1 MEAFPVSHGT
11 LECYGYKFTT
21 PDRTIVITG
30 DTAPLDLVAEKSKGC
45 DILLHEVE
53 YAAGISCREPK
64 WQKYHREVH
73 TLSTDLA
80 GVAKKANPKLLV
92 TYHRI
97 YHMNVQDNHVRFGMS
112 PETLSIFIYPTG
124 RFYHTLRYFR
134 TVFSVSACDLPQDA
148 EENTQKQPVM
158 KTIYFFDINL
168 LRTYNH
174 SITTLAKQQDFL
186 LFVVT
191 GT

>member
-1 MEAFPVSHGT
+1 MNPALSTGMTWLRWRLFRQPGT

-80 GVAKKANPKLLV
+80 GVDKKGKSETARYV
-92 TYHRI
+92 
-97 YHMNVQDNHVRFGMS
+97 S
-112 PETLSIFIYPTG
+112 P
-124 RFYHTLRYFR
+124 
-134 TVFSVSACDLPQDA
+134 DLPY
-148 EENTQKQPVM
+148 EC
-158 KTIYFFDINL
+158 
-168 LRTYNH
+168 
-174 SITTLAKQQDFL
+174 
-186 LFVVT
+186 T
-191 GT
+191 G

>member
-1 MEAFPVSHGT
+1 MYFKIRGSVP
-11 LECYGYKFTT
+11 
-21 PDRTIVITG
+21 I
-30 DTAPLDLVAEKSKGC
+30 LVYE
-45 DILLHEVE
+45 
-53 YAAGISCREPK
+53 
-64 WQKYHREVH
+64 
-73 TLSTDLA
+73 
-80 GVAKKANPKLLV
+80 LV
-92 TYHRI
+92 RCP
-97 YHMNVQDNHVRFGMS
+97 VRFGMS
-112 PETLSIFIYPTG
+112 PETLSIFIYTTG

-174 SITTLAKQQDFL
+174 SITSLAEQQDFL

>member
-1 MEAFPVSHGT
+1 MTDHILQAYETDIDFRIHGFEKANESGYRVEVTEIESGIVYRDDLVTVEAFPVSHGT

-64 WQKYHREVH
+64 WKKYHREVH

-97 YHMNVQDNHVRFGMS
+97 YHMNVQDNHKNLAAEMAWRDAAILDEIRDAGYDGYVVNGKD
-112 PETLSIFIYPTG
+112 LD
-124 RFYHTLRYFR
+124 
-134 TVFSVSACDLPQDA
+134 VF
-148 EENTQKQPVM
+148 
-158 KTIYFFDINL
+158 
-168 LRTYNH
+168 
-174 SITTLAKQQDFL
+174 
-186 LFVVT
+186 
-191 GT
+191 

>member
-1 MEAFPVSHGT
+1 MYFKIRGSVPILVYELV
-11 LECYGYKFTT
+11 
-21 PDRTIVITG
+21 
-30 DTAPLDLVAEKSKGC
+30 PL
-45 DILLHEVE
+45 
-53 YAAGISCREPK
+53 P
-64 WQKYHREVH
+64 
-73 TLSTDLA
+73 
-80 GVAKKANPKLLV
+80 
-92 TYHRI
+92 
-97 YHMNVQDNHVRFGMS
+97 VRFGMS

-174 SITTLAKQQDFL
+174 SITTLGKTAGFSAVCRYRNLIRRRLAQSAFRLRSRKDVL
-186 LFVVT
+186 YGSYYCET
-191 GT
+191 RKKRR

>member
-1 MEAFPVSHGT
+1 MYFKIRGSVPILV
-11 LECYGYKFTT
+11 YK
-21 PDRTIVITG
+21 
-30 DTAPLDLVAEKSKGC
+30 LVRC
-45 DILLHEVE
+45 
-53 YAAGISCREPK
+53 P
-64 WQKYHREVH
+64 
-73 TLSTDLA
+73 
-80 GVAKKANPKLLV
+80 
-92 TYHRI
+92 
-97 YHMNVQDNHVRFGMS
+97 VRFGMS

-134 TVFSVSACDLPQDA
+134 TVF
-148 EENTQKQPVM
+148 
-158 KTIYFFDINL
+158 FFDINL

>member
-1 MEAFPVSHGT
+1 MYFKIRGSVP
-11 LECYGYKFTT
+11 
-21 PDRTIVITG
+21 I
-30 DTAPLDLVAEKSKGC
+30 LVYE
-45 DILLHEVE
+45 
-53 YAAGISCREPK
+53 
-64 WQKYHREVH
+64 
-73 TLSTDLA
+73 
-80 GVAKKANPKLLV
+80 LV
-92 TYHRI
+92 RCP
-97 YHMNVQDNHVRFGMS
+97 VRFGMS

-124 RFYHTLRYFR
+124 RFCHTLRYFR

-168 LRTYNH
+168 LRTYNY